1 MRDILCNSYVTFA
14 IFCDI
19 ERKKNRKGA
28 NMIAFHLSMSH
39 VTRSKQKNW
48 HENDGFE
55 EIEPCLHK
63 SRKRANLP
71 ERGQKILFILYTLF

>member
-39 VTRSKQKNW
+39 VTRSKQKK
-48 HENDGFE
+48 
-55 EIEPCLHK
+55 LAL
-63 SRKRANLP
+63 KR
-71 ERGQKILFILYTLF
+71 